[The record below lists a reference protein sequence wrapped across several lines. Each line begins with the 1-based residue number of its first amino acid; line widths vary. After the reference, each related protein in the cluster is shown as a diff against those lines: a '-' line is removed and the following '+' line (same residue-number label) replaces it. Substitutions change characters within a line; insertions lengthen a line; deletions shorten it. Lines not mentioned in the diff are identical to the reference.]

1 MKKSSEAVGGG
12 EGLLG
17 SEWRE
22 GGGGDGV
29 VYDGDVETGGSG
41 VLAKSAKSFLKRM
54 AKAFA
59 GGGGGGGGGGG
70 RRECGAGGGGD
81 DTWDAAQTVRFCCL
95 GLGLL
100 QAR

>member
-70 RRECGAGGGGD
+70 D
-81 DTWDAAQTVRFCCL
+81 DTWDAAQTVRFRCL